1 MAEKKYILSKEV
13 AEKKLRRMALQV
25 AEQNYEELQL
35 VLIGIKEHG
44 LVIAQKICTYLKDV
58 FNGEVI
64 VVELSLNKKKPA
76 GVTLYPV
83 IDFNGK
89 AILLID
95 DVANSG
101 STMLYALKP
110 LLEAYPKKIQ
120 TLSLVERTHKSFPIH
135 VDYVGISIST
145 TLDEH
150 IYVEVEGG
158 EVGGAWM
165 EAPEANVTDFEA

>member
-35 VLIGIKEHG
+35 VLIGIKENG
-44 LVIAQKICTYLKDV
+44 LVIAHKISTYLKDV

-76 GVTLYPV
+76 GVTLCPV

-120 TLSLVERTHKSFPIH
+120 TLALVERTHKSFPID
-135 VDYVGISIST
+135 VDYVGVSIST

-165 EAPEANVTDFEA
+165 ETEAG

>member
-25 AEQNYEELQL
+25 AEQNYEESQL
-35 VLIGIKEHG
+35 VLIGIKENG
-44 LVIAQKICTYLKDV
+44 LVIAHKISTYLKDV

-76 GVTLYPV
+76 DVALHPG

-110 LLEAYPKKIQ
+110 LLETYPKKIQ
-120 TLSLVERTHKSFPIH
+120 TLALVERTHKSFPID
-135 VDYVGISIST
+135 VDYVGVSIST

-150 IYVEVEGG
+150 IYVEVEGE

-165 EAPEANVTDFEA
+165 EAP